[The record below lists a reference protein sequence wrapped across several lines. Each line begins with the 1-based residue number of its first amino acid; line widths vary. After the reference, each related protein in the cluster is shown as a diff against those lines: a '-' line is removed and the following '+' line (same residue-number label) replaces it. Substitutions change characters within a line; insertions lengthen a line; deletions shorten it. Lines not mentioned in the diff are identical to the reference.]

1 MPTIQDVAVTAGVS
15 TATVSR
21 ALSGRRPVA
30 PKIRERVQAAAR
42 QLDYLP
48 NGGAKNL
55 RRRATSVWGLVL
67 SDIENNFFTS
77 VVRGIEEGA
86 RAAGY
91 SVILCNTD
99 GDPRREAEYL
109 ELLIEERI
117 AGVVIATASSEL
129 CDVSP
134 LRKRN
139 IPVVAMDRQLRAA
152 DVDTVVVDNRG
163 GARAATRELLDTG
176 ARQVGCITGPEDA
189 STAVERL
196 EGYRLALA
204 AAGVEFDPE
213 LVRFANFR
221 QRGGYDAACQLLDR
235 WHVPD
240 ALFVTND
247 LMTVGALE
255 ALSDRGLAVPDAVAL
270 ASFDDLYWT
279 TLVRPRLTAVA
290 QPTYELGRTAADLLA
305 ERIRGY
311 QGPARLRTL
320 ETILHVRDSSRR
332 PP

>member
-1 MPTIQDVAVTAGVS
+1 MAAGVS

-21 ALSGRRPVA
+21 ALSGRRRVA
-30 PKIRERVQAAAR
+30 PEIRERVQAAAQ

-55 RRRATSVWGLVL
+55 RRRVSSVWGLVL
-67 SDIENNFFTS
+67 SDVENSFFTS

-99 GDPRREAEYL
+99 GDVRREAEYL

-117 AGVVIATASSEL
+117 AGVVIAPVSSEL

-139 IPVVAMDRQLRAA
+139 IPVVAMDRQLRTGE
-152 DVDTVVVDNRG
+152 VDTVVVDNRG
-163 GARAATRELLDTG
+163 GARAATWELLDTG
-176 ARQVGCITGPEDA
+176 ALRVGCITGPEDA

-196 EGYRLALA
+196 DGYRLALA
-204 AAGVEFDPE
+204 EAGIGFDPD
-213 LVRFANFR
+213 LVRFADFR
-221 QRGGYDAACQLLDR
+221 QRGGYEAACQLLDR
-235 WHVPD
+235 RSVPH
-240 ALFVTND
+240 ALFVTNN

-255 ALSDRGLAVPDAVAL
+255 ALADRGLAVPDAVAL

-290 QPTYELGRTAADLLA
+290 QPMYELGRTAADLLA
-305 ERIRGY
+305 ERISGY
-311 QGPARLRTL
+311 EGPGRLRTL
-320 ETILHVRDSSRR
+320 DTVLHVRDSSRR
-332 PP
+332 PM